1 MQLRAYVAALES
13 QLRLLGHSQ
22 VESDGPILSETRP
35 FSCPPPSTYTPR
47 EEMRVA
53 EDESRPQ
60 TARGSIPVE
69 TGRVSRNDHAS
80 RAASLIEAT
89 RKRQQSVA
97 SPRASS
103 MIETSRRGTLG
114 ETGQSMRG
122 SSRLDTSRH
131 SMTDGMALGSPVKGR
146 RPMSGRRESGVMA
159 G

>member
-1 MQLRAYVAALES
+1 MQLRAYVAALEG
-13 QLRLLGHSQ
+13 QLRLLGDSQ
-22 VESDGPILSETRP
+22 VESDGPILCETRP
-35 FSCPPPSTYTPR
+35 FSCPPPTTYTPR
-47 EEMRVA
+47 EEMRAA

-60 TARGSIPVE
+60 TARGSVPVE
-69 TGRVSRNDHAS
+69 TGRGSRNAS

-89 RKRQQSVA
+89 RKRQQSVT

-103 MIETSRRGTLG
+103 MIDTSRRGTLG
-114 ETGQSMRG
+114 ETAQSMRG
-122 SSRLDTSRH
+122 SSRLDTSRQ